1 MDNRLGMVFVVCAP
15 SGAGKST
22 LIGKLRAEFPGMEFS
37 VSHTTRAPRAGEVN
51 GREYEF
57 VSRGQFAARRDAG
70 DYAEWA
76 EVHGNFYGTP
86 RAAVLDTLSRGL
98 DVIFDVDVQGAAA
111 LRRAF
116 DPAAFVF
123 ILPPSLEVLTARLA
137 GRGTD
142 DAQAVHKRLKNAEAE
157 IARAG
162 EFDYLVVND
171 VLSRAYEDL
180 RAVYLAERLR
190 PARNPG
196 LAEAILASFSRPA
209 R

>member
-1 MDNRLGMVFVVCAP
+1 MIFVVCAP
-15 SGAGKST
+15 SGTGKST
-22 LIGKLRAEFPGMEFS
+22 LIGKLRAEFPAMEFS
-37 VSHTTRAPRAGEVN
+37 VSHTTRAPRPGEVA
-51 GREYEF
+51 GRDYEF
-57 VSRGQFAARRDAG
+57 LSREDFAARRDAG
-70 DYAEWA
+70 YYAEWA

-86 RAAVLDTLSRGL
+86 RAPVLARLSQGV

-111 LRRAF
+111 LRAVF
-116 DPAAFVF
+116 AGAVFVF
-123 ILPPSLEVLTARLA
+123 ILPPSLAALSARLA

-142 DAQAVHKRLKNAEAE
+142 AEEVVRRRLKNAGAE

-171 VLSRAYEDL
+171 ELGRAYDEL

-196 LAEAILASFSRPA
+196 LAESILGSFSDPGR
-209 R
+209 

>member
-1 MDNRLGMVFVVCAP
+1 MIFVVCAP

-22 LIGKLRAEFPGMEFS
+22 LIGKLRAEFPAMEFS
-37 VSHTTRAPRAGEVN
+37 VSHTTRPPRAGEVN
-51 GREYEF
+51 GRDYEF
-57 VSRGQFAARRDAG
+57 LSREDFAARRDAG
-70 DYAEWA
+70 YYAEWA

-86 RAAVLDTLSRGL
+86 RETVLAKLSQGV
-98 DVIFDVDVQGAAA
+98 DVIFDVDVQGAAT
-111 LRRAF
+111 LRRVF
-116 DPAAFVF
+116 DGAVFVF
-123 ILPPSLEVLTARLA
+123 ILPPSLAALSARLA

-142 DAQAVHKRLKNAEAE
+142 AAEVVRQRLINAEAE
-157 IARAG
+157 IARAH

-171 VLSRAYEDL
+171 DLSRAYEEL

-196 LAEAILASFSRPA
+196 LAEAILSSFSATA